1 MSDYQVIN
9 PHRGNRMHYRVNK
22 FKRLLKNSDI
32 CVTKHWAVGAY
43 LHVASFEIYRDDL
56 KDLVERCGFHCVSA
70 DNTEHPDGFNG
81 FKVVARLSDDRLK
94 REASPKKPHHVHSNK
109 GTNKK

>member
-22 FKRLLKNSDI
+22 FKRLLKTSDV

-43 LHVASFEIYRDDL
+43 LHVASFEIYKDDL
-56 KDLVERCGFHCVSA
+56 TALVERCGFHCVEA
-70 DNTEHPDGFNG
+70 ANKEHGDGFIG
-81 FKVVARLSDDRLK
+81 FKVVARLSDERLK
-94 REASPKKPHHVHSNK
+94 REGKPKESHHVRSKK
-109 GTNKK
+109 GTN